1 MNIYYALLDW
11 VHLLANVTWIGG
23 IIFYIVVLMPSFSVL
38 DPPHMGKLMG
48 AIVKRYAPLTWGAI
62 LLLIVTGILMNIERG
77 GAIISLGTTYGILF
91 FIKHIFVLIM
101 VINGILISFVL
112 GPKLQPKAP
121 DAGNIAA
128 APAGPP
134 SESVIKTQ
142 RIMGLLGMINLY
154 AGMAV
159 LLLTAL
165 ARA

>member
-1 MNIYYALLDW
+1 
-11 VHLLANVTWIGG
+11 
-23 IIFYIVVLMPSFSVL
+23 
-38 DPPHMGKLMG
+38 MG

-77 GAIISLGTTYGILF
+77 DAIVSLATTYGILF
-91 FIKHIFVLIM
+91 FIKHICVLIM

-121 DAGNIAA
+121 DSGNAA
-128 APAGPP
+128 AVPSGPP
-134 SESVIKTQ
+134 DQSMIKTQ
-142 RIMGLLGMINLY
+142 RIMGLLGVVNLF